1 MAKAEDYK
9 CPCCGAAIAFD
20 TKAQKLKC
28 PSCGTEFEVA
38 DLQTYYTAIE
48 DVPED
53 SMEWEA
59 SDGEELKEEEKQG
72 LHSYLCNSCGGEIV
86 TDANTVAT
94 TCPFCGSN
102 MVLSDKVS
110 GKLKPDLVVPFK
122 YDKKAAKEALKNHYK
137 GKKLLPRVFKDENHI
152 DEIKGVYVP
161 FWLFDASAD
170 GTASYRATRL
180 RSWSDHDFEYTETQ
194 YFHVVRDGKM
204 DFQAVPVDGSE
215 KIANDLMESIEPFN
229 LKDAVDFNTA
239 YLAGYF
245 ADRYDVDVK
254 SCEPRANERIKKSME
269 GELRRTV
276 KGYATVNPTSQN
288 VRLTGGRAR
297 YALLPVWLLTTRWKG
312 ETYTFA
318 MNGQTGRF
326 VGDLPSD
333 EGLKAKYFIG
343 GGAIGAAIA
352 LAIQAAIFFL

>member
-1 MAKAEDYK
+1 MAKVEEYK
-9 CPCCGAAIAFD
+9 CPCCGATIAFD
-20 TKAQKLKC
+20 SKAQKLKC
-28 PSCGTEFEVA
+28 PSCGTEFAVD
-38 DLQTYYTAIE
+38 DLQKYYTALDE
-48 DVPED
+48 VGED

-59 SDGEELKEEEKQG
+59 SDGQELKDEEKQG

-86 TDANTVAT
+86 TDESTVAT

-122 YDKKAAKEALKNHYK
+122 FDKKQAKQALMKHYK
-137 GKKLLPRVFKDENHI
+137 GKKLLPRVFKDQNHI
-152 DEIKGVYVP
+152 DEIKGVYLP

-170 GTASYRATRL
+170 GNASYRTTRL
-180 RSWSDHDFEYTETQ
+180 RHWSDGEYEYTETQ

-204 DFQAVPVDGSE
+204 AFQAVPVDGSE
-215 KIANDLMESIEPFN
+215 RIANDLMESIEPFS

-245 ADRYDVDVK
+245 ADRYDVDSR
-254 SCEPRANERIKKSME
+254 SCEPRANERIRKSME
-269 GELRRTV
+269 EELFRTV
-276 KGYATVNPTSQN
+276 MGYATVMPISQN
-288 VRLTGGRAR
+288 TRLSGARVR

-312 ETYTFA
+312 QTYTFA
-318 MNGQTGRF
+318 MNGQTGKF

-333 EGLKAKYFIG
+333 KSLVTRYFLG
-343 GGAIGAAIA
+343 GGLVGAAIA
-352 LAIQAAIFFL
+352 LAVQAAIFFL